1 MWARLNAVGLSSTR
15 LLLIAAAFVSVY
27 FGFSVVGN
35 RFHQYQLDREK
46 SQLEARISAEQT
58 RYSRLDALRQWM
70 ESDQFVEASAR
81 KEGMIR
87 PGDHA
92 IVVAAPTATA
102 TVGPVGEWWEKYIK
116 P

>member
-1 MWARLNAVGLSSTR
+1 MRARLNAVGLTSTR
-15 LLLIAAAFVSVY
+15 LLLIAAGFISVY

-46 SQLEARISAEQT
+46 GQLETRIAAEQT
-58 RYSRLDALRQWM
+58 RYARLDALRQWM
-70 ESDQFVEASAR
+70 ESDQFIEASAR

-102 TVGPVGEWWEKYIK
+102 TPAAVSEWWEKYIR